1 MLSSDCLFIRPVS
14 STCEVTIANILEY
27 ELCRIAC
34 GMTRALE
41 LQHGTRMLSIDAGI
55 SASLTYNLGP
65 PGSSF
70 AFGDQKRSGQVVCTW
85 QGLRDVSGNMNER
98 SVPQYKSEMQAV
110 WDLIEERYNAQE
122 IFGPQVAQT
131 LLCHSA
137 RVAS

>member
-1 MLSSDCLFIRPVS
+1 
-14 STCEVTIANILEY
+14 
-27 ELCRIAC
+27 
-34 GMTRALE
+34 
-41 LQHGTRMLSIDAGI
+41 
-55 SASLTYNLGP
+55 
-65 PGSSF
+65 
-70 AFGDQKRSGQVVCTW
+70 
-85 QGLRDVSGNMNER
+85 MNER